1 MKRLIIA
8 TRNSGKV
15 KEIKELLEGYDFEI
29 MSLKDLGIDV
39 EIEETGSCFK
49 ENSLIKARTIQKMTG
64 GMVIA
69 DDSGLEV
76 DFLNGAPGIYS
87 SRFLG
92 TDSEKKQYEGIL
104 KLMEGI
110 PDEYRTARFRCVACL
125 VTDKEEMTFS
135 GTIEGKIAFK
145 PEDDNGFGY
154 DPVFF
159 IPEFNKTMA
168 QLDSETKNLIS
179 HRGKAF
185 RLLAEKLKSRNW
197 SQP

>member
-87 SRFLG
+87 SR
-92 TDSEKKQYEGIL
+92 
-104 KLMEGI
+104 
-110 PDEYRTARFRCVACL
+110 
-125 VTDKEEMTFS
+125 
-135 GTIEGKIAFK
+135 
-145 PEDDNGFGY
+145 
-154 DPVFF
+154 
-159 IPEFNKTMA
+159 
-168 QLDSETKNLIS
+168 
-179 HRGKAF
+179 
-185 RLLAEKLKSRNW
+185 
-197 SQP
+197 